1 MKEKIKALLN
11 NKQLMELVRYVI
23 AGVLTTLISTVISFG
38 VQFLLAAKP
47 PAEDFSGWIVW
58 LVACIE
64 AATPEQVVVAN
75 AVSWVAAVL
84 FAFFINRGMVF
95 RVKGGKGFLRELGE
109 FTLGRVVSFL
119 LLEQGLAWLLAKLGM
134 SNILNR
140 IVIQVLVIVFNYVV
154 SKFWVFRQK
163 EDAPS
168 PDDGQ
173 EPGPE
178 AE

>member
-1 MKEKIKALLN
+1 MKEKIKNLLN
-11 NKQLMELVRYVI
+11 NKQLMELVRYII
-23 AGVLTTLISTVISFG
+23 AGVLTTVISTVISFG
-38 VQFLLAAKP
+38 VQFILAAKP
-47 PAEDFSGWIVW
+47 PAEEFGSVLLWI
-58 LVACIE
+58 VACIE
-64 AATPEQVVVAN
+64 AATPEQLVIAN

-95 RVKGGKGFLRELGE
+95 RVKGGKGFFRELGE

-134 SNILNR
+134 SNIVNR

-163 EDAPS
+163 EEPAAP
-168 PDDGQ
+168 D
-173 EPGPE
+173 E
-178 AE
+178 AGEETR